1 MGQNTLPSG
10 INDLLLLA
18 ERIAQGLETYGPWL
32 EITQIPADEFRRI
45 SDEAGKAETAWSAA
59 MSAKR
64 YSQTRMAAADEALD
78 AWLEKARLV
87 MLLARGAKW
96 SQRWIET
103 GFTHRGR
110 NVPKDIERRIALA
123 RRVVIFL
130 ALHPTFGVPFAD
142 VTAACGRSIYER
154 MVQARAARDV
164 AVTDCMS
171 KKRQRDAAESVLRR
185 TMRQVILILG
195 ATIAPTDPRW
205 LAFGLNQPTPRSSRT
220 RHVHGP
226 NFAEVLAEPILLSAK
241 PLPAETQ
248 PDCQHIVAA

>member
-1 MGQNTLPSG
+1 MSQNTLPSG

-32 EITQIPADEFRRI
+32 GITQIPAGEFGRIFDEL
-45 SDEAGKAETAWSAA
+45 GKAETAWSAA

-110 NVPKDIERRIALA
+110 NVPKDIERKIALA

-142 VTAACGRSIYER
+142 VTAACGRSIYEQ
-154 MVQARAARDV
+154 MIQARAARDV

-195 ATIAPTDPRW
+195 ASIMPADPRW
-205 LAFGLNQPTPRSSRT
+205 LAFGLNQPVPGSRRT
-220 RHVHGP
+220 RHVHGR
-226 NFAEVLAEPILLSAK
+226 NFAGALAEPI
-241 PLPAETQ
+241 PLPAQTQ
-248 PDCQHIVAA
+248 PDCQHTAAA